1 MTTCV
6 CVHVGPSSTLKPLNN
21 NTNYVSA
28 AYKSATI
35 ALAVIAGIAI
45 VIVVLLVLY
54 IVIGLYCLTEML
66 NSRDQPGLETDILVS
81 ASIGWVFVYHLAEL
95 T

>member
-6 CVHVGPSSTLKPLNN
+6 CVHVGPSSTSTPLNN
-21 NTNYVSA
+21 SNYVSA